1 MHFWNLQKVK
11 SKTIDHQECT
21 ATLIASNWALT
32 AAHCDEEDP
41 VTKHYQPLR
50 RIVLGV
56 HDISKL
62 RLKNED
68 IPGTHRFVLCIV
80 GENNTTTTVTK
91 LVSSLQSFSMVT
103 KHIKSPDIQHTK

>member
-1 MHFWNLQKVK
+1 MHFWNLQKGK
-11 SKTIDHQECT
+11 SKTIHHQECT

-32 AAHCDEEDP
+32 AAHCDEPNP

-50 RIVLGV
+50 SIVLGV

-68 IPGTHRFVLCIV
+68 IPGTHRFVLYHIRPFNIFV
-80 GENNTTTTVTK
+80 AK
-91 LVSSLQSFSMVT
+91 LSINLNLNFNKVQEAE
-103 KHIKSPDIQHTK
+103 H